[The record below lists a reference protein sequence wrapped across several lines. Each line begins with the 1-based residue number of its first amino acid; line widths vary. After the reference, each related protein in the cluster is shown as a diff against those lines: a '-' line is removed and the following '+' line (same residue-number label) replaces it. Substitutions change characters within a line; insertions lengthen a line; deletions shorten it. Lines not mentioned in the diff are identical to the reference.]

1 MNQDDRKKLMDF
13 GTESNINLIYVGS
26 LANTH
31 DRDVD
36 LLLSI
41 GEKILSDFPNA
52 HFCIGGA
59 CTDLDLKKRFTDI
72 EKKFVGRFEYLGL
85 ISRERVAQL
94 TEISHIGFLLIR
106 PETHYWVKTS
116 PNKTYEYLICGTVP
130 VIRADV
136 DHAQE
141 LAECALLFSR
151 ETPEED
157 IINSVSNLLGDR
169 DRLKIMMENALTT
182 SNKFIFDSVG
192 KKYIAMYDYLFETH
206 AD

>member
-1 MNQDDRKKLMDF
+1 MIF
-13 GTESNINLIYVGS
+13 
-26 LANTH
+26 A
-31 DRDVD
+31 
-36 LLLSI
+36 
-41 GEKILSDFPNA
+41 
-52 HFCIGGA
+52 
-59 CTDLDLKKRFTDI
+59 
-72 EKKFVGRFEYLGL
+72 FVGRFEYLGL